1 MWVRGRVWPR
11 ALSYLFPFS
20 LDGGEGHFARI
31 LPSFLAARLR
41 KLGRGLML
49 FAYGILIE
57 GVVSCGSICN

>member
-1 MWVRGRVWPR
+1 MFGLAPC
-11 ALSYLFPFS
+11 LTYFHLH
-20 LDGGEGHFARI
+20 LTGGGEGHIARI
-31 LPSFLAARLR
+31 LPRFLAARLR